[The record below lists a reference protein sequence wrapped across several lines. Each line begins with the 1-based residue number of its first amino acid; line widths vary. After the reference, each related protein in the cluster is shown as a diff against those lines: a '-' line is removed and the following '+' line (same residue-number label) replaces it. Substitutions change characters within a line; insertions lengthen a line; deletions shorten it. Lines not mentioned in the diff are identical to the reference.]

1 MLKIRV
7 SVWRFKVFFGGLGF
21 RDVGMSDVKVKRRE
35 DGPEKAKEV
44 RALQEWEYRFKSFL
58 SGAVRVSKRG
68 RV

>member
-1 MLKIRV
+1 
-7 SVWRFKVFFGGLGF
+7 
-21 RDVGMSDVKVKRRE
+21 MSDVKVKRRE